1 MWLWQFV
8 CCVGIFHWAAL
19 FKGPIILCFICTM
32 SFSLAQAEEIVE
44 DFEDLKDTEFA
55 VHGASY
61 IIEDVIVVPFEKD
74 MFLSFFDQYTI
85 VRNSAELLASYDVGL
100 FDVVLVVSPL
110 PDESSLSY
118 FTITQYVS
126 DLGVGYN
133 FPE

>member
-1 MWLWQFV
+1 
-8 CCVGIFHWAAL
+8 
-19 FKGPIILCFICTM
+19 M

-55 VHGASY
+55 VHGSSY
-61 IIEDVIVVPFEKD
+61 IIEDVIIVPFD
-74 MFLSFFDQYTI
+74 SDLFCSFFDRYVIT
-85 VRNSAELLASYDVGL
+85 RNAAELMPSYDVAL
-100 FDVVLVVSPL
+100 FDVILVVSPL

-118 FTITQYVS
+118 FTIAQYVS

>member
-1 MWLWQFV
+1 
-8 CCVGIFHWAAL
+8 
-19 FKGPIILCFICTM
+19 M

-55 VHGASY
+55 MHGASY
-61 IIEDVIVVPFEKD
+61 IIEDVLVVPFD
-74 MFLSFFDQYTI
+74 TDLFLSFFDRYAIT
-85 VRNSAELLASYDVGL
+85 RNAADLMASYDVAL
-100 FDVVLVVSPL
+100 FDVILVVLPL
-110 PDESSLSY
+110 QDESSLSY

>member
-1 MWLWQFV
+1 MRLWQFV
-8 CCVGIFHWAAL
+8 RSVGIFHWAVL
-19 FKGPIILCFICTM
+19 FKGPFILCFICTM
-32 SFSLAQAEEIVE
+32 SFNLAQAEEIVD

-61 IIEDVIVVPFEKD
+61 IIEDVIVVPLETD

-85 VRNSAELLASYDVGL
+85 ARNAAELLASYDVAL
-100 FDVVLVVSPL
+100 FDVILVVSPL

-118 FTITQYVS
+118 LTIKQYVS

>member
-1 MWLWQFV
+1 
-8 CCVGIFHWAAL
+8 
-19 FKGPIILCFICTM
+19 M

-55 VHGASY
+55 LHGGTY
-61 IIEDVIVVPFEKD
+61 IIEDVIVVPFD
-74 MFLSFFDQYTI
+74 TDLFRSFFDRYAI
-85 VRNSAELLASYDVGL
+85 SRNAAELLASYDVAL
-100 FDVVLVVSPL
+100 FDVILIVTPL
-110 PDESSLSY
+110 PEESLLSY